1 MLKHLSRPRYGTY
14 QRGVVPCS
22 KCGSPIHIHKLHTL
36 PDEFSV
42 SCSKCG
48 NRGHYAKRAIGIEV
62 MPERRKKPRPQ

>member
-1 MLKHLSRPRYGTY
+1 MLKQLSRPRYGTY
-14 QRGVVPCS
+14 QRGVVSCS
-22 KCGSPIHIHKLHTL
+22 KCRSPIYIHKLHAL